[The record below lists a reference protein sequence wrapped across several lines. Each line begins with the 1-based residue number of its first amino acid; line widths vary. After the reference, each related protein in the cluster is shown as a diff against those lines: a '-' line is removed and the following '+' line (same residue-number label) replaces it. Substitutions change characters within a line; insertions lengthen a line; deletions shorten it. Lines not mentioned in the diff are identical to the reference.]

1 MPKLEDALIPMLQ
14 SFNENQISIAKNAPA
29 LPIFS
34 DQVIAFLSDLSKE
47 VIKQGRAYSDVVT
60 FGYWCRSAS
69 IKKLASRYK
78 DDPIRLG
85 KGFAFHIAPS
95 NVPVNFAFSLVTG
108 LLAGNSNIVKVPSKD
123 FPQVEIISQAI
134 DSVLENHPTMRQ
146 YIQLIRYDRTSE
158 ATRILSAL
166 CDARIIWGGDSTVL
180 DVRTNPIP
188 PRTTEIA
195 FADRN
200 SFAIIDA
207 HSYLEIENKV
217 SFAQN
222 FYNDTYF
229 SDQNACTAPRLI
241 AWIGPESTCKK
252 AQQLFWS
259 SLKEI
264 VDEYELAP
272 VHAVG
277 KLAALYQCAAHRTA
291 KLSNTINEP
300 KIIRVEIDELDS
312 SLFNDRYHSGFFFE
326 YCTEDLSDLLSIC
339 DDPSVQTVSYFGD
352 IADSIANYILQSG
365 VAGVDRIVPIGK
377 TMDFDL
383 TWDGM
388 DLIRQLSRV
397 LSII

>member
-69 IKKLASRYK
+69 IKKLALRYK

-85 KGFAFHIAPS
+85 KGFVFHIAPS

-108 LLAGNSNIVKVPSKD
+108 LLAGNSNIVKVPSKI

-134 DSVLENHPTMRQ
+134 DSTLKKHPVMER
-146 YIQLIRYDRTSE
+146 YIQLIRYDRTSD
-158 ATRILSAL
+158 ATKSLSAF
-166 CDARIIWGGDSTVL
+166 CDARIIWGGDNTVL
-180 DVRTNPIP
+180 NIRKNPIP
-188 PRTTEIA
+188 PRATEVT

-207 HSYLEIENKV
+207 CSYLKLKNKAAL
-217 SFAQN
+217 AQS

-229 SDQNACTAPRLI
+229 SDQNACTSPRLI
-241 AWIGPESTCKK
+241 AWVGTRENC
-252 AQQLFWS
+252 QQSRQVFWDN
-259 SLKEI
+259 LETF
-264 VDEYELAP
+264 VEDYDLAP

-277 KLAALYQCAAHRTA
+277 KLAALYQGAGHRTT
-291 KLSNTINEP
+291 KLSSAISKP
-300 KIIRVEIDELDS
+300 KIMRVEISELDTK
-312 SLFNDRYHSGFFFE
+312 LFRDRFHSGFFYE
-326 YCTEDLSDLLSIC
+326 YCTKDISDLVTIC
-339 DDPSVQTVSYFGD
+339 ADPSIQTISYFGD
-352 IADSIANYILQSG
+352 IANSFADCILQNG
-365 VAGVDRIVPIGK
+365 VKGVDRIVPIGK

-388 DLIRQLSRV
+388 DLIRQLSRT
-397 LSII
+397 LTIF

>member
-69 IKKLASRYK
+69 IKKLALRYK

-95 NVPVNFAFSLVTG
+95 NVPVNFAYSLVTG

-188 PRTTEIA
+188 PRATEIA

-207 HSYLEIENKV
+207 RSYLETEEKRSI
-217 SFAQN
+217 AQN

-229 SDQNACTAPRLI
+229 SDQNACTSPRLI
-241 AWIGPESTCKK
+241 VWIGTKDICKQS
-252 AQQLFWS
+252 QQIFWEELRNLVS
-259 SLKEI
+259 SY
-264 VDEYELAP
+264 DLAP

-277 KLAALYQCAAHRTA
+277 KLATLYQSAGHRTT
-291 KLSNTINEP
+291 KLASTLSEP
-300 KIIRVEIDELDS
+300 IIMRVAIETLDNN
-312 SLFNDRYHSGFFFE
+312 LFSDRYHSGFFYE
-326 YCTEDLSDLLSIC
+326 YCTESMADLVNICNDASI
-339 DDPSVQTVSYFGD
+339 QTVSYFGD
-352 IADSIANYILQSG
+352 ISNKFLEQIISCGVSG
-365 VAGVDRIVPIGK
+365 IDRIVPIGK

-383 TWDGM
+383 TWDGI
-388 DLIRQLSRV
+388 DLIRQLSRAI
-397 LSII
+397 SIR